1 MWQAFDSKRGKSME
15 GREAWIPVV
24 TLSYDDPDGEPVEV
38 TKPLTEAGLAD
49 VLVAMEDG
57 QADE

>member
-1 MWQAFDSKRGKSME
+1 ME

-24 TLSYDDPDGEPVEV
+24 TLSYDDPDGEPVV
-38 TKPLTEAGLAD
+38 KKPLTEAGLAD
-49 VLVAMEDG
+49 VLIAMEDG

>member
-1 MWQAFDSKRGKSME
+1 ME
-15 GREAWIPVV
+15 GRESWSPVV

-38 TKPLTEAGLAD
+38 KKTLTEAGLAD
-49 VLVAMEDG
+49 VLIAMEDG